1 MKAFTRI
8 PRIRFQLLLA
18 AIAFSLLPGQ
28 TALCIN
34 VQDILSDTLRVDSL
48 SRSVSP
54 SRGMEEPPPTN
65 LSPKEPQNE
74 DEAIPQEHAQVNT
87 LKWHTM
93 FTKIPSDW
101 ALFGKRTF
109 RTESVPAIVGIAGI
123 TGAIYVFDQN
133 TYRDTHAYEGKS
145 RKIKTYRDALIS
157 VGDGVYQFG
166 FIGTMA
172 LYGFASDD
180 SRALRMASQM
190 TEAIL
195 ATGVVVQVLKRIT
208 GRESPI
214 VATED
219 RGEVRPFP
227 NFNEY
232 ERHQPKYYSFPSG
245 HIATTTASLT
255 VLCESYPEATWLRP
269 ASIILI
275 GAVAGSL
282 VSKGWH
288 WYSDFPLGIALGYSF
303 GKIAAHPEGLEVKKA
318 DENSTTTISVEPV
331 IMAYGAGMAMSVHF

>member
-1 MKAFTRI
+1 
-8 PRIRFQLLLA
+8 
-18 AIAFSLLPGQ
+18 
-28 TALCIN
+28 
-34 VQDILSDTLRVDSL
+34 
-48 SRSVSP
+48 
-54 SRGMEEPPPTN
+54 MEEPSPTN
-65 LSPKEPQNE
+65 LSPNEPQSE

-101 ALFGKRTF
+101 ALFGRRMF

-123 TGAIYVFDQN
+123 TGAIYIFDQN

-157 VGDGVYQFG
+157 LGDGVYQFG

-180 SRALRMASQM
+180 SRVLRIASQM
-190 TEAIL
+190 TESIL

-245 HIATTTASLT
+245 HIATTTAVLT
-255 VLCESYPEATWLRP
+255 VLCENFPEAKWMRP
-269 ASIILI
+269 MSYILI
-275 GAVAGSL
+275 GAVGGSL

-288 WYSDFPLGIALGYSF
+288 WYSDLPLGIALGYSF
-303 GKIAAHPEGLEVKKA
+303 GVIAAHPEGLDIKKSNDDTSLDVSVA
-318 DENSTTTISVEPV
+318 PKLISS
-331 IMAYGAGMAMSVHF
+331 GAEIEMTVHF